1 MSYMIPN
8 STSED
13 QQSATTTHNMSS
25 GTRTRRRILV
35 AIGGVG
41 TAGLGNFSHI
51 AGAQK
56 APTVTVSTPECETLR
71 FEYSD
76 AGPPVELTI
85 SGPDT
90 IEITLD
96 RGESKTVHVTAGEYD
111 VEARPRRSSANATV
125 SVEGSPV
132 TVEPCDLIATL
143 DCNFD
148 SGGRF
153 RVTNPLSICT
163 RIFYEVRDPDDDWLG
178 GGNAKLDSGNF
189 MYRHVWPQEHQLYWW
204 AYAGCEGDGSEITI
218 NGESLLHLPIAED
231 CEALKEQV
239 GL

>member
-1 MSYMIPN
+1 MTPN
-8 STSED
+8 NTYED
-13 QQSATTTHNMSS
+13 QKSATTAHNASS
-25 GTRTRRRILV
+25 STRTRRRILV
-35 AIGGVG
+35 AIGGVT
-41 TAGLGNFSHI
+41 TAGLGGFSHI

-71 FEYSD
+71 LEHSD
-76 AGPPVELTI
+76 VGPPVGLTI
-85 SGPDT
+85 NGPNT
-90 IEITLD
+90 IETSLD
-96 RGESKTVHVTAGEYD
+96 RGESKTVRVTAGEYD
-111 VEARPRRSSANATV
+111 VEARPGRSSANATV
-125 SVEGSPV
+125 NVEGSPV

-163 RIFYEVRDPDDDWLG
+163 RVFYEIRDPDDNWVG
-178 GGNAKLDSGNF
+178 GSNTKLDPGNF
-189 MYRHVWPQEHQLYWW
+189 MYRHVWPQEHQFDWW

-218 NGESLLHLPIAED
+218 NGESLLHLPIAKD